1 MYDGLVLNTIKHG
14 KQVNIMPQLDAKGV
28 AFYDGKGMTPA
39 EAEARCFYNAIE
51 NGTKPITLPEQ
62 ALVVSEILE
71 GIYVSAKPESPTTLG
86 RKNK

>member
-1 MYDGLVLNTIKHG
+1 
-14 KQVNIMPQLDAKGV
+14 MPQLDAKGV

-51 NGTKPITLPEQ
+51 NGIKPITLPEQ

-71 GIYVSAKPESPTTLG
+71 GIYVSAKTGKPYYFGEE
-86 RKNK
+86 K